1 MLCSSSHLVKTALN
15 AETLDAAYV
24 KYASFLKPLSK
35 TTHFRD
41 GSGETYRV
49 LPPIKG
55 NRVLRWHLQ
64 YAWNMSFSTAHETKL
79 LDAEFNRSKTCFII
93 SFSKWTKL
101 VNRNMKL
108 HNVSH
113 KRSLSQSVS
122 AFSCISFTLM
132 TIDVSCSSRI
142 EKLPSSYSSE
152 SAEWKV
158 LHEKK
163 KKKKK
168 KKMANLL
175 LLHLVNFTEFRP
187 FYVRYYSVSSG
198 GICQN
203 CTVGIGLFRLSRS
216 CPFFSWLCLGHLS
229 PLNVSW

>member
-1 MLCSSSHLVKTALN
+1 
-15 AETLDAAYV
+15 
-24 KYASFLKPLSK
+24 
-35 TTHFRD
+35 
-41 GSGETYRV
+41 
-49 LPPIKG
+49 
-55 NRVLRWHLQ
+55 
-64 YAWNMSFSTAHETKL
+64 
-79 LDAEFNRSKTCFII
+79 
-93 SFSKWTKL
+93 
-101 VNRNMKL
+101 MKL

-163 KKKKK
+163 KKKMTK
-168 KKMANLL
+168 LL

-187 FYVRYYSVSSG
+187 FYVRYYSVLSG

-203 CTVGIGLFRLSRS
+203 CIVGIGLFRLSRS
-216 CPFFSWLCLGHLS
+216 RPFLSWLFISSECFMIR
-229 PLNVSW
+229 N

>member
-1 MLCSSSHLVKTALN
+1 M
-15 AETLDAAYV
+15 D
-24 KYASFLKPLSK
+24 
-35 TTHFRD
+35 
-41 GSGETYRV
+41 
-49 LPPIKG
+49 
-55 NRVLRWHLQ
+55 WHLQ

-163 KKKKK
+163 KKEKRKKK
-168 KKMANLL
+168 WQTFFCFIWSISQNSVRSTYATTLFQVGEFAKIVLWV
-175 LLHLVNFTEFRP
+175 LVFLR
-187 FYVRYYSVSSG
+187 
-198 GICQN
+198 
-203 CTVGIGLFRLSRS
+203 SRDRA
-216 CPFFSWLCLGHLS
+216 PFFPGF
-229 PLNVSW
+229 VSVIYLL

>member
-1 MLCSSSHLVKTALN
+1 
-15 AETLDAAYV
+15 
-24 KYASFLKPLSK
+24 
-35 TTHFRD
+35 
-41 GSGETYRV
+41 
-49 LPPIKG
+49 
-55 NRVLRWHLQ
+55 
-64 YAWNMSFSTAHETKL
+64 MSFSTAHETKL

-113 KRSLSQSVS
+113 KRSLSHSVS
-122 AFSCISFTLM
+122 AFSCIYFTLM

-142 EKLPSSYSSE
+142 EKLPSSYSSK

-163 KKKKK
+163 KKRKKIT
-168 KKMANLL
+168 NLL
-175 LLHLVNFTEFRP
+175 LFHLVNFTEFRP
-187 FYVRYYSVSSG
+187 FHVRSYSVSRR

-203 CTVGIGLFRLSRS
+203 CIVGIGLFRLSRS
-216 CPFFSWLCLGHLS
+216 RPFLSWLFISSECFMIR
-229 PLNVSW
+229 N

>member
-1 MLCSSSHLVKTALN
+1 MTWFILRSSSHLVKTALN
-15 AETLDAAYV
+15 AGTLDAAYV
-24 KYASFLKPLSK
+24 KYASFLKPWSK

-41 GSGETYRV
+41 GSRETYRV
-49 LPPIKG
+49 LRPIKG
-55 NRVLRWHLQ
+55 NRVLHWHLQ
-64 YAWNMSFSTAHETKL
+64 YAWNMSFSTVHETKL
-79 LDAEFNRSKTCFII
+79 LDAEFDRSKTCFII

-122 AFSCISFTLM
+122 AFSCISFTLT
-132 TIDVSCSSRI
+132 TIDVSCSSKI
-142 EKLPSSYSSE
+142 ENLPSNYSSE

-163 KKKKK
+163 K
-168 KKMANLL
+168 MANLL
-175 LLHLVNFTEFRP
+175 LLHSVNFTELRR
-187 FYVRYYSVSSG
+187 FYVRYYSVLSG

-203 CTVGIGLFRLSRS
+203 CILGIGLFRLSWSR
-216 CPFFSWLCLGHLS
+216 PFLSWLCLGYLS
-229 PLNVSW
+229 PLNVSC

>member
-1 MLCSSSHLVKTALN
+1 
-15 AETLDAAYV
+15 
-24 KYASFLKPLSK
+24 
-35 TTHFRD
+35 
-41 GSGETYRV
+41 
-49 LPPIKG
+49 
-55 NRVLRWHLQ
+55 
-64 YAWNMSFSTAHETKL
+64 
-79 LDAEFNRSKTCFII
+79 
-93 SFSKWTKL
+93 
-101 VNRNMKL
+101 MKL

-187 FYVRYYSVSSG
+187 FYVRYYSVSSR

-203 CTVGIGLFRLSRS
+203 CIVGIGLFTLSRS
-216 CPFFSWLCLGHLS
+216 RPFFASCGCLRHRNVGGHSVRTLHEWSTTLRNGLARILAWSDGTITGLC
-229 PLNVSW
+229 

>member
-15 AETLDAAYV
+15 TETLDAAYV
-24 KYASFLKPLSK
+24 KYASFLKPWSK
-35 TTHFRD
+35 TTHFKD

-49 LPPIKG
+49 RRPIKG
-55 NRVLRWHLQ
+55 NRVLHWHLQ
-64 YAWNMSFSTAHETKL
+64 YAWNMSFSTVHEKKL
-79 LDAEFNRSKTCFII
+79 LDAEFDRSKTCFII

-122 AFSCISFTLM
+122 AFSCIYFTLM

-163 KKKKK
+163 KKKTK
-168 KKMANLL
+168 LL

-187 FYVRYYSVSSG
+187 FYVCYYSVSSWG
-198 GICQN
+198 FPILKMLEA
-203 CTVGIGLFRLSRS
+203 IS
-216 CPFFSWLCLGHLS
+216 
-229 PLNVSW
+229 

>member
-1 MLCSSSHLVKTALN
+1 
-15 AETLDAAYV
+15 
-24 KYASFLKPLSK
+24 
-35 TTHFRD
+35 
-41 GSGETYRV
+41 
-49 LPPIKG
+49 
-55 NRVLRWHLQ
+55 
-64 YAWNMSFSTAHETKL
+64 MSFSTAHETKL

-101 VNRNMKL
+101 LNRNMKL
-108 HNVSH
+108 HSVSH
-113 KRSLSQSVS
+113 KRSLSQSVL

-168 KKMANLL
+168 KWQNFFCFIWSISQNSVHSTYATILFQVGEFAKIVLWVLVFFGSRDRAPFCPGFVSVIYILWMFNDKKLTLL
-175 LLHLVNFTEFRP
+175 
-187 FYVRYYSVSSG
+187 
-198 GICQN
+198 
-203 CTVGIGLFRLSRS
+203 
-216 CPFFSWLCLGHLS
+216 
-229 PLNVSW
+229 

>member
-1 MLCSSSHLVKTALN
+1 MTWFILRSSSHLVKTALN
-15 AETLDAAYV
+15 AVTLDAAYV
-24 KYASFLKPLSK
+24 KYASFLKPWSK
-35 TTHFRD
+35 TTHFRG
-41 GSGETYRV
+41 GSRETYRV
-49 LPPIKG
+49 LRPIKG
-55 NRVLRWHLQ
+55 NRVLHWHLQ

-122 AFSCISFTLM
+122 AFSFISFTLM
-132 TIDVSCSSRI
+132 TIDVSCSSKI
-142 EKLPSSYSSE
+142 EKFLSNYSSE
-152 SAEWKV
+152 TAEWKV

-163 KKKKK
+163 KK
-168 KKMANLL
+168 MTNLL
-175 LLHLVNFTEFRP
+175 LLHSVNFTEFRP
-187 FYVRYYSVSSG
+187 FYIRYYFVLSG

-203 CTVGIGLFRLSRS
+203 CIVSR
-216 CPFFSWLCLGHLS
+216 PFLSWLCLGYLS
-229 PLNVSW
+229 PLNVSC

>member
-1 MLCSSSHLVKTALN
+1 MLCSSSDLVKTALN

-24 KYASFLKPLSK
+24 KYASFLKPWSK

-49 LPPIKG
+49 LRPIKG
-55 NRVLRWHLQ
+55 NRVLHWHLQ

-122 AFSCISFTLM
+122 AFSCISFSLM
-132 TIDVSCSSRI
+132 TIDVSCSSKI
-142 EKLPSSYSSE
+142 EKLPSNYSSE
-152 SAEWKV
+152 SD
-158 LHEKK
+158 
-163 KKKKK
+163 
-168 KKMANLL
+168 
-175 LLHLVNFTEFRP
+175 
-187 FYVRYYSVSSG
+187 YSVSSG

-203 CTVGIGLFRLSRS
+203 CIVGIGLFRLSRS
-216 CPFFSWLCLGHLS
+216 RPFFSWLCLGYLS

>member
-1 MLCSSSHLVKTALN
+1 MSCSSSHLVKTALN
-15 AETLDAAYV
+15 TETLDAAYV
-24 KYASFLKPLSK
+24 KYASFLKPWSK

-49 LPPIKG
+49 LRPIKG
-55 NRVLRWHLQ
+55 NRVLHWHLQ
-64 YAWNMSFSTAHETKL
+64 YAWNMSFSTVHEMKF
-79 LDAEFNRSKTCFII
+79 LDAEFDRSKTCFII

-122 AFSCISFTLM
+122 AFSCIYFILT
-132 TIDVSCSSRI
+132 TIDVSCSSR
-142 EKLPSSYSSE
+142 LPSSYSSE

-163 KKKKK
+163 KKKKITK
-168 KKMANLL
+168 LL

-187 FYVRYYSVSSG
+187 FYVRYYSVSSWG
-198 GICQN
+198 FPILKMLEA
-203 CTVGIGLFRLSRS
+203 IS
-216 CPFFSWLCLGHLS
+216 
-229 PLNVSW
+229 

>member
-1 MLCSSSHLVKTALN
+1 
-15 AETLDAAYV
+15 
-24 KYASFLKPLSK
+24 
-35 TTHFRD
+35 
-41 GSGETYRV
+41 
-49 LPPIKG
+49 
-55 NRVLRWHLQ
+55 
-64 YAWNMSFSTAHETKL
+64 MSFSTAHETKW

-108 HNVSH
+108 HSVSD

-152 SAEWKV
+152 SAKWKV

-163 KKKKK
+163 NRKKKWQTFFCFIWSISQNSVHSTYATTLFQVGEFAKIV
-168 KKMANLL
+168 LWV
-175 LLHLVNFTEFRP
+175 LVFLR
-187 FYVRYYSVSSG
+187 
-198 GICQN
+198 
-203 CTVGIGLFRLSRS
+203 SRA
-216 CPFFSWLCLGHLS
+216 PFFPGF
-229 PLNVSW
+229 VSVIYLL

>member
-24 KYASFLKPLSK
+24 KYASFLKPWSK

-49 LPPIKG
+49 LRSIKG
-55 NRVLRWHLQ
+55 NRVLHWHLQ
-64 YAWNMSFSTAHETKL
+64 YAWNMSFSTVRETKL
-79 LDAEFNRSKTCFII
+79 LDAEFDRSKTCFII

-132 TIDVSCSSRI
+132 TIDVSCSSKI
-142 EKLPSSYSSE
+142 EKLPSNYSSE

-158 LHEKK
+158 LHGKK
-163 KKKKK
+163 KWQTFFYFIWSISQNSVHATYATTLFQVGEFAKIV
-168 KKMANLL
+168 LWV
-175 LLHLVNFTEFRP
+175 LVFLGSHDRAP
-187 FYVRYYSVSSG
+187 F
-198 GICQN
+198 
-203 CTVGIGLFRLSRS
+203 
-216 CPFFSWLCLGHLS
+216 CLGFVSVIYHL
-229 PLNVSW
+229 

>member
-1 MLCSSSHLVKTALN
+1 MTWFILCSSSHLDKKALN
-15 AETLDAAYV
+15 AEELDAAYV
-24 KYASFLKPLSK
+24 KYGSFLKPWSK

-49 LPPIKG
+49 LRPIKG
-55 NRVLRWHLQ
+55 NCVLHWHLQ

-122 AFSCISFTLM
+122 AFSCIYFPLM

-152 SAEWKV
+152 SAEWKA

-163 KKKKK
+163 KT
-168 KKMANLL
+168 KMTKLL
-175 LLHLVNFTEFRP
+175 LLHLVNFTEFLP
-187 FYVRYYSVSSG
+187 FYVCYYSVSSWG
-198 GICQN
+198 FPILK
-203 CTVGIGLFRLSRS
+203 ILEAIS
-216 CPFFSWLCLGHLS
+216 
-229 PLNVSW
+229 